1 MDSFETSVIILCVI
15 VIMATAAM
23 FFRRMV
29 AETVM
34 FLGILTI
41 ILLVVAFYDRQDQG
55 QLNDEKLAT
64 ERDKWQ
70 NSEVVDR

>member
-1 MDSFETSVIILCVI
+1 MDTLETSVVILCVI
-15 VIMATAAM
+15 IIMATAAT
-23 FFRRMV
+23 FFRARM
-29 AETVM
+29 AEAIM

-55 QLNDEKLAT
+55 QLNDEKLAA